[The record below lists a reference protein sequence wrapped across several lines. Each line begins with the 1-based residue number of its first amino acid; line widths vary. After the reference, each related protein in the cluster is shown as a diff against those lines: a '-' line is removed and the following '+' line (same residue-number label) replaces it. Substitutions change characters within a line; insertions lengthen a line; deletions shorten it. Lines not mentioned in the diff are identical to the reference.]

1 VNHSKVNKRK
11 NKEIHRLSLK
21 IENGITDKELSNL
34 IELVRGQLTYM
45 ASKIIKLND
54 IEMSDFIS
62 SVVLKILSNLDKYD
76 PNKGRFTTWANTIC
90 INDARR
96 KLKDDQKKI
105 KTISLSELGIDG
117 GYGSNRS
124 IARGIAIM
132 KKNEDLVN
140 IENPESLFIDNEED
154 NLKKELINKMH
165 NSVIEKDKTK
175 CRIGWSFIFNNI
187 MIGDMKIVD
196 ASNTL
201 NIPEMTVR
209 MRCYNLRSKFS
220 SVYSNALKEIYLR

>member
-1 VNHSKVNKRK
+1 MNYSKVNRRN

-21 IENGITDKELSNL
+21 IGNGITDKELFNL
-34 IELVRGQLTYM
+34 IELVRGQLTHM

-62 SVVLKILSNLDKYD
+62 SVILKILSNLDKYD
-76 PNKGRFTTWANTIC
+76 PNKGRFTTWTHTIC
-90 INDARR
+90 IRDARQ
-96 KLKDDQKKI
+96 KFNDDQKM
-105 KTISLSELGIDG
+105 KTIRLSELGLDG
-117 GYGSNRS
+117 GYGSNQS
-124 IARGIAIM
+124 ITRGITIT
-132 KKNEDLVN
+132 KKNEEFVN
-140 IENPESLFIDNEED
+140 IETPESLFIDNEED

-175 CRIGWSFIFNNI
+175 CRIGWSFIFNNV
-187 MIGDMKIVD
+187 MIGDMRLVD
-196 ASNTL
+196 ASETL

-220 SVYSNALKEIYLR
+220 SVYSNELKEIYLK